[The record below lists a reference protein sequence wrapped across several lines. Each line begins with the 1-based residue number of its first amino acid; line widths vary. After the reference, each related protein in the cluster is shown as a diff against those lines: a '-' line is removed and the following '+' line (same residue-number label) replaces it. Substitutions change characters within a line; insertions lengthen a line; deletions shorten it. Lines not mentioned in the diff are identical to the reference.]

1 LKKSNPLF
9 NELIV
14 IDDPTPR
21 PGPLNMAIDE
31 VLLSRGRSAILRFYR
46 WNKPAISFG
55 YFVSFAEACA
65 AAGDRATV
73 RRWTGGG
80 IVPHGEDL
88 TYSII
93 VPASDPIF
101 SLPSKS
107 IYENVHRALCSALMT
122 ENEKMRLVSVAALYE
137 RRNERESTVM
147 DRRYNDCFASPV
159 HADVMVDG
167 RKVAGAAH
175 RKTRSGLLHQG
186 SIQHENLN
194 GKFRRVFVKLLAKR
208 LIINRIEMDLV
219 SAAEEL
225 AATKYA
231 TDAWLR
237 RR

>member
-1 LKKSNPLF
+1 
-9 NELIV
+9 
-14 IDDPTPR
+14 
-21 PGPLNMAIDE
+21 
-31 VLLSRGRSAILRFYR
+31 
-46 WNKPAISFG
+46 
-55 YFVSFAEACA
+55 
-65 AAGDRATV
+65 
-73 RRWTGGG
+73 
-80 IVPHGEDL
+80 
-88 TYSII
+88 
-93 VPASDPIF
+93 
-101 SLPSKS
+101 
-107 IYENVHRALCSALMT
+107 
-122 ENEKMRLVSVAALYE
+122 
-137 RRNERESTVM
+137 
-147 DRRYNDCFASPV
+147 
-159 HADVMVDG
+159 MVDG